1 MILLEYYSIKI
12 ILHPSIPSVQRLI
25 EGKIDAETNLLD
37 GLIFLLSEHEKVVN
51 ILISD
56 SDLRPGYLILS
67 DKVELK
73 STGKLYFPV
82 KSDMEIRIIPISH
95 GG

>member
-1 MILLEYYSIKI
+1 VIFLKYYSITI
-12 ILHPSIPSVQRLI
+12 LLHPSIPSNQRLI

-37 GLIFLLSEHEKVVN
+37 GLIFLLSKHERVVN

-56 SDLRPGYLILS
+56 SDIRPGYLLLS
-67 DKVELK
+67 NKVELK
-73 STGKLYFPV
+73 STGKLYSPV
-82 KSDMEIRIIPISH
+82 ESDMEIRIIPISH

>member
-1 MILLEYYSIKI
+1 V
-12 ILHPSIPSVQRLI
+12 LHPSIPSDQRLI

-37 GLIFLLSEHEKVVN
+37 GLIFLLSKHERVVN

-56 SDLRPGYLILS
+56 SDIRPGYLLLS
-67 DKVELK
+67 NKIELK
-73 STGKLYFPV
+73 STGKLYSPV
-82 KSDMEIRIIPISH
+82 ESDMEIRIIPISH